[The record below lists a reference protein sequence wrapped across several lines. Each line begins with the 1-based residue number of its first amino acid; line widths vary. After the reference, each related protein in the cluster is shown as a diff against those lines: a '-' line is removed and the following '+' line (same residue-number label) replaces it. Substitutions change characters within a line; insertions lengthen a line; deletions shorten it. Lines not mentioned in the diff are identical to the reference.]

1 MKKYKLISILDTFSL
16 VTLFGFSSKK
26 DKVFKKMIKK
36 TNKHYNGFQDDGLKE
51 DMKNM
56 NNDRIKLFGD

>member
-26 DKVFKKMIKK
+26 DKVFKKMI
-36 TNKHYNGFQDDGLKE
+36 
-51 DMKNM
+51 
-56 NNDRIKLFGD
+56 NDKIHIDYYPYGQLFGLQSY